1 MISDLNSLPDNI
13 DALKQII
20 DSYAKNEHRYETENK
35 LLREQIRLLRAQLF
49 GRKTEKILP
58 EDAHQQ
64 LLLFNEAEE
73 TVSEQPPKP
82 EDEIVIPE
90 HKRRKRGRK
99 PLPPELPRVN
109 VIHDLSE
116 EERICSCGAVK
127 SKIGEEVSE
136 QLDIIPAKIQV
147 IRNIRYK
154 YACKCCAGI
163 EDDGPTVVT
172 APMPKQ
178 LIPKGMATAGLI
190 AYILTSKFVDAI
202 PFYRQEK
209 QFTRI
214 GVEIHRSAMCGW
226 AIKAAQRSMPL
237 IELLHSDM
245 LSGPLIN
252 CDETPVQVMNE
263 PNRANTTKS
272 YMWVFRGGDPQKPI
286 VLYEY
291 HSTRSGDVAAEFLRG
306 YEGYV
311 QTDGYAGYNFLDLQK
326 NILHIGCWA
335 HARRNFTD
343 VIKAAGKIKSGKIGS
358 ADVALSYINKLYR
371 IETTAQR
378 EELGPIETYELRQE
392 KSKPILDK
400 FKKWLD
406 KKSGQTPPKGLLGK
420 AVQYAL
426 KQWNRLTAYLKD
438 GLIRMD
444 NNLAENAIR
453 PFVIG
458 RKNWLFAGHPVGA
471 EASACLYSL
480 IETAKANGIEPYQ
493 YLRYVFENIPR
504 ATTTEDYRAL
514 LPQYIDRSRLASP
527 A

>member
-1 MISDLNSLPDNI
+1 MIRKPNNLPDDI
-13 DALKQII
+13 ETLKQFIA
-20 DSYAKNEHRYETENK
+20 SYEAENK
-35 LLREQIRLLRAQLF
+35 LLREQNRLLRARLF

-58 EDAHQQ
+58 EDAHEQ

-73 TVSEQPPKP
+73 SLSEEPPKP
-82 EDEIVIPE
+82 EDEIVVPE

-99 PLPPELPRVN
+99 PLPPELPRVDA
-109 VIHDLSE
+109 IHDLSE
-116 EERICSCGAVK
+116 EEKICSCGAVK
-127 SKIGEEVSE
+127 VKIGEEVSE

-154 YACKCCAGI
+154 YACKCCEGT

-178 LIPKGMATAGLI
+178 LIPKSMATAGLV
-190 AYILTSKFVDAI
+190 AYILTSKFVDAL

-214 GVEIHRSAMCGW
+214 GIEIHRSTMCGW
-226 AIKAAQRSMPL
+226 AIKAAQRCMPL

-263 PNRANTTKS
+263 PDRANTTKS
-272 YMWVFRGGDPQKPI
+272 YMWVFRGGDPIHPI
-286 VLYEY
+286 VLYRY
-291 HSTRSGDVAAEFLRG
+291 HPTRSGDVPAEFLRG

-311 QTDGYAGYNFLDLQK
+311 QTDGYIGYNFLDQQQG
-326 NILHIGCWA
+326 ITHVGCWA
-335 HARRNFTD
+335 HARRNFND
-343 VIKAAGKIKSGKIGS
+343 VIKAAGKRKSGKTGS
-358 ADVALSYINKLYR
+358 ADVAMAFIGKLYR
-371 IETTAQR
+371 IEKNARLQQLSPL
-378 EELGPIETYELRQE
+378 EIYELRQE

-406 KKSGQTPPKGLLGK
+406 KKSVHTPPNGLLGK

-426 KQWNRLTAYLKD
+426 NQWHRLTGYLKD
-438 GLIRMD
+438 GRVSMD

-458 RKNWLFAGHPVGA
+458 RKNWLFSGKPVGA

-480 IETAKANGIEPYQ
+480 IETAKANGIEPYR
-493 YLRYVFENIPR
+493 YLRYVFDNIPK
-504 ATTTEDYRAL
+504 TTSTEDYRAL
-514 LPQYIDRSRLASP
+514 LPQHIDRTRLASLE
-527 A
+527 